1 MGNTSNNVTLTGI
14 KNYSIAITPDRNKA
28 VLWSQNN
35 SNLYVHTL
43 DTAFTQEYHYNSSLT
58 AKANVPYSI
67 SFSADSQI
75 AIIEYDSIHPTILM
89 NLSDFSIIANISIG
103 FTVSSAM
110 FLDNS
115 SRFVMLQTTFG

>member
-1 MGNTSNNVTLTGI
+1 MTLTGI

-43 DTAFTQEYHYNSSLT
+43 DTVFTQEYHYNGSLT
-58 AKANVPYSI
+58 ASANVPYSI

-115 SRFVMLQTTFG
+115 SRFVMLQTSFG